1 MQRQLLGINVDFN
14 ITGQLFITY
23 SAFVKYLRKKYE
35 TVHKLCIDFLKTRL

>member
-1 MQRQLLGINVDFN
+1 MQRQILGINVDFN

-23 SAFVKYLRKKYE
+23 SALFKHLRTKYE